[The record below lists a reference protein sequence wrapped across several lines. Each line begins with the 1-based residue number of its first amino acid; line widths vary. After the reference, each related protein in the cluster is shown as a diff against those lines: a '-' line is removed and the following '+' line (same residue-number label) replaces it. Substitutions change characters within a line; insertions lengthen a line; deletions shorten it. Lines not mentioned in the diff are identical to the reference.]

1 MNSMAHKRKTN
12 EKKQSAP
19 YTIKDALEITD
30 EIFKLSK
37 DKDYNVGAFVHGL
50 IFALEY
56 AQVSYSIP
64 QQQIAG
70 IKRDC
75 RQYFKNIDTM
85 KK

>member
-1 MNSMAHKRKTN
+1 MAHKKKLN
-12 EKKQSAP
+12 QEKQSMP
-19 YTIKDALEITD
+19 YTIEDALKITD
-30 EIFKLSK
+30 EIFKLSNENK
-37 DKDYNVGAFVHGL
+37 YNVGAFVHGL

-56 AQVSYSIP
+56 AQFSYNIP

-75 RQYFKNIDTM
+75 RQYFKNIDTI

>member
-1 MNSMAHKRKTN
+1 MAHKRKTDKN
-12 EKKQSAP
+12 KQSAP
-19 YTIKDALEITD
+19 YTVQDALQITD

-56 AQVSYSIP
+56 AQFSYNIP

-75 RQYFKNIDTM
+75 RQYFKNIEPT

>member
-1 MNSMAHKRKTN
+1 MAHKRKTDKN
-12 EKKQSAP
+12 KQSAP
-19 YTIKDALEITD
+19 YTVQDALQITD

-56 AQVSYSIP
+56 AQFSYNIP

-75 RQYFKNIDTM
+75 RQYFKNIETT